1 MSIRPSAIA
10 AGIFALVLGQ
20 AVLAGGPIDTG
31 TAPEAI
37 APLPAS
43 DWSGTYVGIAAAA
56 ANGDNLWRRASDGL
70 ELAPSPW
77 EGNMVSLTL
86 GHDWQSNR
94 LTYGALLSIGNGTLT
109 ASPANGPF
117 INCVECQTIANDLM
131 TLRGRVG
138 FAAGQTHFFATG
150 GLARA
155 NITATNLFGLI
166 IEADTAMTGWTAG
179 IGVERRIS
187 DRLAVALSYDHVDLG
202 TLNLPTYQPAGD
214 GETDV
219 NFGLMQLGLNVR
231 W

>member
-10 AGIFALVLGQ
+10 SGLCALALGQ
-20 AVLAGGPIDTG
+20 AALAGGPIDPG
-31 TAPEAI
+31 PAAEAI
-37 APLPAS
+37 EILPAS

-56 ANGDNLWRRASDGL
+56 VNGDNFWRRASDGL

-77 EGNMVSLTL
+77 EGNLVSLTL

-94 LTYGALLSIGNGTLT
+94 LTYGALLSIGQGTFT
-109 ASPANGPF
+109 ASPANGLF
-117 INCVECQTIANDLM
+117 INCVECQTIAEDLM
-131 TLRGRVG
+131 TLRGKVG
-138 FAAGQTHFFATG
+138 FTTGQMQFFATG

-155 NITATNLFGLI
+155 DVTATNLFGLI
-166 IEADTAMTGWTAG
+166 IVADTAMTGWTAG

-187 DRLAVALSYDHVDLG
+187 DKLSVALSYDHVDLG
-202 TLNLPTYQPAGD
+202 TLPLPIYLPT

-219 NFGLMQLGLNVR
+219 DFGLMQVGLNLR